1 MIKIKDI
8 EKVNSLYKEVK
19 ELDAEIIAIE
29 KLAILAS
36 KADLRSSL
44 TINYVDLTP
53 KEEPKKNI
61 FDSDGFIKREFT
73 TDYENPTAPHQYVT
87 MSIEEAMRRSFE
99 NFTGLR
105 NRTTEISSGVSG
117 HLNIKIKESTI
128 LIILEQLMFEKKKQR
143 TQIIQTLK
151 QLGVTF

>member
-19 ELDAEIIAIE
+19 ELDVEIISIE
-29 KLAILAS
+29 KLAILAA

-53 KEEPKKNI
+53 KEETKKNI
-61 FDSDGFIKREFT
+61 FDEHGFIKREFT
-73 TDYENPTAPHQYVT
+73 TDSENPTAPTSV
-87 MSIEEAMRRSFE
+87 MVEFRGLFEAMQ
-99 NFTGLR
+99 NFHNPIFR
-105 NRTTEISSGVSG
+105 NKTTEITSGVAG
-117 HLNIKIKESTI
+117 KLEIKIKESTI